1 MATRKSKKTRKVET
15 TYAKGGAVAKR
26 ASKIYESWKRE
37 YADDFKHA
45 HGNPKKI
52 KEAAKSYRQKHGA
65 TARKRGGNAMKAARK
80 NTAAKQ
86 TVMMF

>member
-1 MATRKSKKTRKVET
+1 MATKKSKKTRKVET

-26 ASKIYESWKRE
+26 ASKIYESWKENYKDAFRT
-37 YADDFKHA
+37 A
-45 HGNPKKI
+45 HGDTKKI
-52 KEAAKSYRQKHGA
+52 KAIASDYRKRHGA
-65 TARKRGGNAMKAARK
+65 TARKRWGNAMKAARK

>member
-26 ASKIYESWKRE
+26 ASKIYESWKEDYKDAFRT
-37 YADDFKHA
+37 A
-45 HGNPKKI
+45 HGDTK
-52 KEAAKSYRQKHGA
+52 
-65 TARKRGGNAMKAARK
+65 KAARK

-86 TVMMF
+86 TLMF